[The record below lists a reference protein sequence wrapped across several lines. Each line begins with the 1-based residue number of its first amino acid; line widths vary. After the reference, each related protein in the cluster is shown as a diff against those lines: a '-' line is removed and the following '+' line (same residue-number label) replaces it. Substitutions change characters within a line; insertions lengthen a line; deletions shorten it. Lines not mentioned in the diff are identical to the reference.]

1 MAITNAQIDKA
12 WIDMINGKRKTAG
25 GKIIRTKADLLEVK
39 QYLPMVSQAVKDAYN
54 KRMASFRDSADSVEA
69 IAAKYGHEMQNDA
82 FGQPASEVIGIA
94 NLKAQAQKAVDA
106 LWAAS
111 KKAGAAI
118 AAYNK
123 ALGKSAK
130 GGMAGFAEA
139 SKKMVDFHDVLNNLK
154 SGANTRI

>member
-1 MAITNAQIDKA
+1 MAITNAQRDKA

-82 FGQPASEVIGIA
+82 VKGEKLNEAFLHRLLTTAGIA
-94 NLKAQAQKAVDA
+94 KKKIDDAASAQREYDSVINTLNQMARNLSFNEKQKA
-106 LWAAS
+106 
-111 KKAGAAI
+111 KEIFKQ
-118 AAYNK
+118 Y
-123 ALGKSAK
+123 KSAPK
-130 GGMAGFAEA
+130 ILG
-139 SKKMVDFHDVLNNLK
+139 LY
-154 SGANTRI
+154 